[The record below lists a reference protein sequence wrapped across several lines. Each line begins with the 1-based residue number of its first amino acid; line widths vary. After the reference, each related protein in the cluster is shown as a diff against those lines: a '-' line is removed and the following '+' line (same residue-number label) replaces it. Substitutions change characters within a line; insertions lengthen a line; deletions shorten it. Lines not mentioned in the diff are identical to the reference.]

1 MREYEK
7 PSMELKLYRARIY
20 DNGKDGDDRIQVRII
35 PYMIEYEDSE
45 CGDLPRYPA
54 LFKGHV
60 FNGYTERNPNP
71 LTKKADEV
79 FVLAT
84 NDWTY
89 GYVVG
94 YANMFYN
101 CSSTPY
107 QDSYGFMNI
116 QSYLSTRGLDAID
129 YDSIVVD
136 NWLNTDEGGYIEFHN
151 FKTGDKYIINAS
163 GNCFAILSDRIYIRA
178 GSPNGTKN
186 GGNGNPF
193 STIVMTNTDVT
204 IKTKNFS
211 IDAEKISLG
220 KHGHYLLGT
229 VSSLAT
235 AYNGVNLQPIKDIT
249 V

>member
-35 PYMIEYEDSE
+35 PYMIDYEDSE

-79 FVLAT
+79 FVLST

-193 STIVMTNTDVT
+193 STIAMTNTDVT

-211 IDAEKISLG
+211 IDAEKVSLG

-229 VSSLAT
+229 VSSLST